1 MARGQLATVLGVC
14 GELDAALRLLEPLV
28 RLIDGD
34 PDRVSVPGLGMVMG
48 ELHRRRGDAAE
59 ALHWLERDLPKA
71 NPAADTYLMA
81 VLLPPYGAALR
92 AAGRRDEAAELLE
105 RAVMLAQRFDL
116 PRCQAD
122 ALEQLGY
129 LADADYPDR
138 AANLHHEA
146 LTFRV
151 EHGLRLRYI
160 TSLEALGSLMA
171 VTGRPV
177 DATRVLA
184 ASGRARRE
192 LGCPV
197 PPADEPALAELVDNL
212 RPHPAFDA
220 AWREGAGLG
229 LDDAVSYVRRMRG
242 ARGRPDSGWA
252 SLTPTEL
259 RVVQLASDGLSNPEI
274 GARLFVSRSTV
285 KTHLSRAFAKLGVS
299 NRTELAAIAATRS
312 QRHS

>member
-1 MARGQLATVLGVC
+1 
-14 GELDAALRLLEPLV
+14 
-28 RLIDGD
+28 
-34 PDRVSVPGLGMVMG
+34 
-48 ELHRRRGDAAE
+48 
-59 ALHWLERDLPKA
+59 
-71 NPAADTYLMA
+71 
-81 VLLPPYGAALR
+81 LR

-116 PRCQAD
+116 PRCRAD

-129 LADADYPDR
+129 LADADDPDR
-138 AANLHHEA
+138 AVNLHHEA
-146 LTFRV
+146 LTIRV

-160 TSLEALGSLMA
+160 TSLEALASLMA
-171 VTGRPV
+171 LTGRPV
-177 DATRVLA
+177 DAARVLA

-197 PPADEPALAELVDNL
+197 PPGDEPALAALVDNL
-212 RPHPAFDA
+212 RSHPDFDA
-220 AWREGAGLG
+220 AWREGAALG
-229 LDDAVSYVRRMRG
+229 LDDAVGYVRRMRG
-242 ARGRPDSGWA
+242 PRGRPDSGWA

-312 QRHS
+312 QRHN